1 MGGRG
6 AWARSGTCTEEICL
20 HSRIPELLGQL
31 ASLRSSL
38 GPISLTSPSIPSAFY
53 ASWAPYTSSL
63 RNNLCI
69 PPAFL
74 LLS

>member
-6 AWARSGTCTEEICL
+6 PWARRGACTEAICL

-38 GPISLTSPSIPSAFY
+38 GPISRTSASVTSA
-53 ASWAPYTSSL
+53 L
-63 RNNLCI
+63 
-69 PPAFL
+69 
-74 LLS
+74 